1 MSIPDSHLKSI
12 GRLAVNFQFIEAVLT
27 LYVCEL
33 ISPDQAIGQIVATQ
47 LPFARLCTVV
57 RALFEHKYE
66 DTVVRSK
73 LSELLSRAGQLEGKR
88 NQYFHSAWGVDEN
101 GSTMRIKMKVSRT
114 GKLSASTPN
123 VAEAELEKVNRDLRE
138 CAKALVQLGSEIK
151 LFKTGPR

>member
-12 GRLAVNFQFIEAVLT
+12 GKLAVNFQFIESVLS

-33 ISPDQAIGQIVATQ
+33 IGPDQAIGQIIATQ

-66 DTVVRSK
+66 DPVVRRK
-73 LSELLSRAGQLEGKR
+73 LSELLIRASQLEEKR
-88 NQYFHSAWGVDEN
+88 NQYFHSAWGTDET
-101 GSTMRIKMKVSRT
+101 GSTMRIKMKVSRA

-123 VAEAELEKVNRDLRE
+123 VAEAELDEVNHDLRE
-138 CAKALVQLGSEIK
+138 CAKALVQLGSEMK